1 LKLDFSQPLG
11 LPEGTVRAAL
21 ALMAMATAC
30 HSFITTGTITV
41 ELVAFTAPIITF
53 YFVARGQESQAA
65 PTPDADEPLD
75 QPYAF
80 GVDDRDE

>member
-1 LKLDFSQPLG
+1 LNISKPLG
-11 LPEGTVRAAL
+11 LPEGTVRALL
-21 ALMAMATAC
+21 AIMAMATAS

-53 YFVARGQESQAA
+53 YFVARGQEEQAA
-65 PTPDADEPLD
+65 KAPDTDEPLD

-80 GVDDRDE
+80 GVDDREE